1 MWRKRH
7 AGNVADII
15 LDHCGKLCAGPWN
28 YDIKKS
34 GKVCICLLYTSKI
47 LQKSCFR
54 EEVRFQGERRSIRQ
68 RPGDSLDGPINLQLE
83 MLGEKYGTE
92 TTGTEYGKN
101 PVLAEQNNF
110 FYAKSA
116 PFIVWQIRIS
126 CICL

>member
-1 MWRKRH
+1 M
-7 AGNVADII
+7 I
-15 LDHCGKLCAGPWN
+15 
-28 YDIKKS
+28 
-34 GKVCICLLYTSKI
+34 KI

-68 RPGDSLDGPINLQLE
+68 R
-83 MLGEKYGTE
+83 YGTE

>member
-1 MWRKRH
+1 M
-7 AGNVADII
+7 I
-15 LDHCGKLCAGPWN
+15 
-28 YDIKKS
+28 
-34 GKVCICLLYTSKI
+34 KI

-54 EEVRFQGERRSIRQ
+54 EEVRFQGERRFIRQ
-68 RPGDSLDGPINLQLE
+68 RSGDSLDGPINLQLE

-92 TTGTEYGKN
+92 TTGTEY
-101 PVLAEQNNF
+101 F

>member
-1 MWRKRH
+1 M
-7 AGNVADII
+7 I
-15 LDHCGKLCAGPWN
+15 
-28 YDIKKS
+28 
-34 GKVCICLLYTSKI
+34 KI

-68 RPGDSLDGPINLQLE
+68 RSGDSLDGPINLKLE

>member
-1 MWRKRH
+1 M
-7 AGNVADII
+7 
-15 LDHCGKLCAGPWN
+15 
-28 YDIKKS
+28 IK
-34 GKVCICLLYTSKI
+34 IARERLLPRGSQI
-47 LQKSCFR
+47 
-54 EEVRFQGERRSIRQ
+54 QGERRSIRQ
-68 RPGDSLDGPINLQLE
+68 RPGDSLDGPINIQLE
-83 MLGEKYGTE
+83 MLGAKYGTE

>member
-1 MWRKRH
+1 
-7 AGNVADII
+7 
-15 LDHCGKLCAGPWN
+15 
-28 YDIKKS
+28 
-34 GKVCICLLYTSKI
+34 
-47 LQKSCFR
+47 Q
-54 EEVRFQGERRSIRQ
+54 RS
-68 RPGDSLDGPINLQLE
+68 GDSLDGPINLQLE